1 MSDFDRDNLANILNK
16 DKQRRNKQPKITL
29 EDLKKTCNFFDETN
43 PITYKIYLQKR
54 PDLDAEEVA
63 YYKDLIEQLEAKA
76 EEDRLEINSTMRDS
90 RIVFGEMEMDSSI

>member
-43 PITYKIYLQKR
+43 PITYKIFLQRR

-63 YYKDLIEQLEAKA
+63 YYKDLIEQLEEKA
-76 EEDRLEINSTMRDS
+76 EEDRAEINGIMRDS
-90 RIVFGEMEMDSSI
+90 RIVFAEMNSI